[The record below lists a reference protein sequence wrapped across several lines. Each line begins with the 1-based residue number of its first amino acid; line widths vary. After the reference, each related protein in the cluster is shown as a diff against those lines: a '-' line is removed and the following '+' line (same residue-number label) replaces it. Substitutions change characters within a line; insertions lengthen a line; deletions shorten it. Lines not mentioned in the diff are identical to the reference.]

1 MRRPTIVMPVAMA
14 LVAVA
19 LLLGACGGD
28 DEEETTTSP
37 APAAEA
43 PSAPSGSSAAPSLD
57 KFPPEFLACL
67 EDQGIDLESVT
78 DVSAVIH
85 SPEGNQCFDVLHG
98 G

>member
-19 LLLGACGGD
+19 LLLGACGGG

-43 PSAPSGSSAAPSLD
+43 PSGSPAAPSLD

-85 SPEGNQCFDVLHG
+85 SPEGERCFGVLHG

>member
-1 MRRPTIVMPVAMA
+1 MKRPTIVITIAMA
-14 LVAVA
+14 LVAVV
-19 LLLGACGGD
+19 LLVAACGG

-37 APAAEA
+37 APAVE
-43 PSAPSGSSAAPSLD
+43 APSGSSAAPTLD

-67 EDQGIDLESVT
+67 EDQGIDLDAVT

>member
-1 MRRPTIVMPVAMA
+1 MRRGRIIIAVAMA
-14 LVAVA
+14 LVAVM
-19 LLLGACGGD
+19 LLLAACGGG

-43 PSAPSGSSAAPSLD
+43 PSGSPAAPSLD
-57 KFPPEFLACL
+57 RFPPEFLACL

-78 DVSAVIH
+78 DVSAAIH

>member
-1 MRRPTIVMPVAMA
+1 MRRPAIVMPVAMA
-14 LVAVA
+14 LVALA
-19 LLLGACGGD
+19 LLLGACGGG
-28 DEEETTTSP
+28 DEGEETTTSP

-43 PSAPSGSSAAPSLD
+43 PSGSPTAPSLD
-57 KFPPEFLACL
+57 RFPPEFLACL
-67 EDQGIDLESVT
+67 QDQGIDLESVT

>member
-1 MRRPTIVMPVAMA
+1 MRRGAIMIAVAMA
-14 LVAVA
+14 LVAVT

-28 DEEETTTSP
+28 EDETTTSP

-43 PSAPSGSSAAPSLD
+43 PSGSPAAPSLD
-57 KFPPEFLACL
+57 KFPPEFLQCL
-67 EDQGIDLESVT
+67 EDQGIDLDSVT

>member
-1 MRRPTIVMPVAMA
+1 VRRHKTLIA
-14 LVAVA
+14 LVTTLVA
-19 LLLGACGGD
+19 LALMLASCGGD
-28 DEEETTTSP
+28 DNEGTTTSP
-37 APAAEA
+37 APAAA
-43 PSAPSGSSAAPSLD
+43 PPSGSAEPPSLS

-85 SPEGNQCFDVLHG
+85 SPEGKRCFELLHG